1 MEQARDHVV
10 GMQGM
15 TNVNEQVRRFT
26 VAITCT
32 RRVECKK
39 KEDDE
44 VSESP
49 IGKDIRCKATTTM
62 QRAKTF
68 VQTIGSFSPV
78 ACCSSMYFY
87 PSYFA
92 IVLEY

>member
-44 VSESP
+44 NT
-49 IGKDIRCKATTTM
+49 KAVVNKN
-62 QRAKTF
+62 ASLF
-68 VQTIGSFSPV
+68 VQPV
-78 ACCSSMYFY
+78 LLVMQQKTTLFD
-87 PSYFA
+87 
-92 IVLEY
+92 